1 MAALGKPS
9 STFATAR
16 VDRLIG
22 RALAA
27 GSILFSLEAFANFY
41 SQLPLLNPTIAWTVI
56 GLLWASTGT
65 FVSSFW
71 FGSANY
77 LYLRIHAIY
86 VACLPLLWPF
96 LVDTPPSSTG
106 TFYPWIWWG
115 MSTGWLAAAL
125 SFKLRWVVL
134 YVIGLNVVTQYV
146 FTTTVGGSHSLQTA
160 ILDALYTI
168 LTNGSVAVIA
178 LMLRYAASRSD
189 RANTERIKAAILQAQ
204 AEAQARERARLDSLV
219 HDSVLTALI
228 SAGNASSREE
238 TKAVSELATVAIER
252 LKSADASYQVS
263 ESILCSSL
271 FDSVIAAGLR
281 VDPELDTKKSCLTS
295 FEVNGEIAS
304 ALTEATIQ
312 ALQNSVLHAGAKA
325 KRELHLK
332 SSNGTLKIVIIDDG
346 VGFRPSR
353 LPKGRLGIKLSIQ
366 GRMDAIGGKAY
377 INSAPLKGT
386 TVVLEWSQQ

>member
-134 YVIGLNVVTQYV
+134 YVIGLNVVTQHV

-228 SAGNASSREE
+228 SAGNASSSEE

>member
-1 MAALGKPS
+1 
-9 STFATAR
+9 
-16 VDRLIG
+16 
-22 RALAA
+22 
-27 GSILFSLEAFANFY
+27 
-41 SQLPLLNPTIAWTVI
+41 
-56 GLLWASTGT
+56 
-65 FVSSFW
+65 
-71 FGSANY
+71 
-77 LYLRIHAIY
+77 
-86 VACLPLLWPF
+86 
-96 LVDTPPSSTG
+96 
-106 TFYPWIWWG
+106 

-134 YVIGLNVVTQYV
+134 YVIGLNVATQYV

-228 SAGNASSREE
+228 SAGNASSSEE

>member
-1 MAALGKPS
+1 MATLTKPG

-41 SQLPLLNPTIAWTVI
+41 SQLPLLNPIVAWTVI
-56 GLLWASTGT
+56 GLLWASTAS
-65 FVSSFW
+65 FVVSFW

-96 LVDTPPSSTG
+96 LVDTPPSPSG
-106 TFYPWIWWG
+106 SFYPWIWWG

-125 SFKLRWVVL
+125 SFKLRLVVL
-134 YVIGLNVVTQYV
+134 YFIGINVLTHYL
-146 FTTTVGGSHSLQTA
+146 FTTPAGGSHSTQTA
-160 ILDALYTI
+160 VLDALYTI

-189 RANTERIKAAILQAQ
+189 KANTERIEAAILQAQ

-228 SAGNASSREE
+228 SAGNASSSEE

-252 LKSADASYQVS
+252 LKAADANYQVS

-271 FDSVIAAGLR
+271 FDSVITAGLR
-281 VDPELDTKKSCLTS
+281 VDPQLETKKSCLTS

-312 ALQNSVLHAGAKA
+312 AIQNSVQHAGAKA

-366 GRMDAIGGKAY
+366 GRLEAIGGKAY
-377 INSAPLKGT
+377 INSAPRKGT
-386 TVVLEWSQQ
+386 TIVLEWSQQ